1 MSLYSI
7 NAEPLMING
16 TPYSVEYSTECDTST
31 SYADSVKIS
40 SYEGGSTCMDLFRT
54 IGNLLGGDCITCP
67 MIVDVIFDDP
77 YTTVKWTDGS
87 TTTVRCH
94 DGNFSKEAGLA
105 FAISRKYYSAI
116 NSINPRAIFKK
127 EIKKATECH
136 NHKQKP
142 KTVEDVVSNFTP
154 EQIKVVEAL
163 IRNAIAPKELKR
175 NGLDIGDMPI
185 DDLDE
190 YLQPLMKKV
199 KTHRSKEDNNA

>member
-1 MSLYSI
+1 MSTVSV
-7 NAEPLMING
+7 NAKPIKING
-16 TPYSVEYSTECDTST
+16 VPCSIEYSTGRNTFNSCES
-31 SYADSVKIS
+31 SVTIS
-40 SYEGGSTCMDLFRT
+40 SYDAWQTSDLFS
-54 IGNLLGGDCITCP
+54 IMEKLVNGSYITCP

-87 TTTVRCH
+87 ITTVRCH

-116 NSINPRAIFKK
+116 NHINPRAIFKK

-142 KTVEDVVSNFTP
+142 KTVEDVVSEFTP

-163 IRNAIAPKELKR
+163 IRNAVAPKELKHD
-175 NGLDIGDMPI
+175 GLDIGDMPV